1 MLLTEQAPG
10 QRRRSG
16 RLARLPIRSKLL
28 MLVLVPLGVVLPLL
42 GLLLLGWSS
51 VALDRLLVAKVRAD
65 LAVAHGYFERLQAR
79 VGASTRAVAESHAL
93 HLALD
98 QALDPGRPPPP
109 GRAANALPPLPEL
122 LAHWREREGLDFAQ
136 LLGPDGRPLA
146 HDAGLDLPAL
156 PLPAGQD
163 GPAAAQL
170 VVLSPQAQAALPPA
184 LRARVAVALRPT
196 DGAQP
201 SARTQED
208 RALLLLARVPVRPQ
222 PGGAVRGHLLAG
234 VLLNRNLDFI
244 DQLNDIVYPAGS
256 LPWGSHGTA
265 TLFLDDVRVST
276 NVRLFGQTEA
286 SAAPEDAPGA
296 RAAGSSAR
304 PPTGERAIGTRVS
317 ATVRQ
322 AVLDRGDTWLD
333 RAFVVNAWYVSG
345 YLPLADAQGQRVGML
360 YVGFL
365 ERPFTWLKYGV
376 LAGIG
381 LVFFL
386 VMTGAAWVCL
396 RWARRIAHP
405 LERMN
410 AVMQQVEDG
419 QGGARVGPVGDADE
433 IGHLAAH
440 LDHLLDVV
448 ADKTAALERWNAALD
463 AKVAERTR
471 ELQERTHTLQ
481 ERTDELQATQRQLLR
496 QEKLA
501 AVGQLTASIAHEVNN
516 PIAVIQGNL
525 DLARELLGAQARPV
539 QAELDL
545 IDRQIERMR
554 LIVTRLLQFARPGDY
569 AGYVEAVDLAQAL
582 DDALVLAGHHLSQ
595 HGIAVQRRDGATR
608 PAPLNRQE
616 LQQVLVNLLV
626 NAAQAMPTGGAL
638 SLETADWGAHGVVLR
653 VADTGPGLPADLLDR
668 PFQPFSTRKPE
679 GTGLGL
685 WISHSLL
692 ERYGGE
698 LRAANRPGGGAELS
712 VWLPG
717 EGTTPASVTDPTPAD
732 PDKP

>member
-1 MLLTEQAPG
+1 MPQTEPPQFPG
-10 QRRRSG
+10 HSPTGRPQRRG
-16 RLARLPIRSKLL
+16 WFDRLPIRNKL
-28 MLVLVPLGVVLPLL
+28 LVLVLLPLWVVLPLL
-42 GLLLLGWSS
+42 GLLLLGWSNE
-51 VALDRLLVAKVRAD
+51 ALDRLLVAKVRAD
-65 LAVAHGYFERLQAR
+65 LAVAHGVFERLQAR

-93 HLALD
+93 HLALAPALSD
-98 QALDPGRPPPP
+98 PAPGNPQARDR
-109 GRAANALPPLPEL
+109 RATLAKL

-136 LLGPDGRPLA
+136 LVGPDGRALA

-156 PLPAGQD
+156 PLPPQKAHAEGD
-163 GPAAAQL
+163 AATAQL
-170 VVLSPQAQAALPPA
+170 VVLPPHTLAALPPE
-184 LRARVAVALRPT
+184 LRQRVPVALRPT
-196 DGAQP
+196 QNAQP
-201 SARTQED
+201 TPRTQED
-208 RALLLLARVPVRPQ
+208 RALLLLARVPVQQQ
-222 PGGAVRGHLLAG
+222 PGGGVRAYLLAG

-276 NVRLFGQTEA
+276 NVRLFGQAGADSA
-286 SAAPEDAPGA
+286 SPQQ
-296 RAAGSSAR
+296 
-304 PPTGERAIGTRVS
+304 GERAIGTRVS

-322 AVLDRGDTWLD
+322 AVLERGDTWLD

-345 YLPLADAQGQRVGML
+345 YLPLADGAGQRVGML

-365 ERPFTWLKYGV
+365 EQPFTWLKYGV

-381 LVFFL
+381 LVFFV
-386 VMTGAAWVCL
+386 VMIGAAWVCL
-396 RWARRIAHP
+396 RWARRIARP

-419 QGGARVGPVGDADE
+419 QAGARVGPVGDADE

-440 LDHLLDVV
+440 LDQLLDVV
-448 ADKTAALERWNAALD
+448 ADKTAALERWNAELD

-539 QAELDL
+539 QAELEL

-569 AGYVEAVDLAQAL
+569 AGYVEAVDLRQAL
-582 DDALVLAGHHLSQ
+582 DDSLVLAGHQLSRQ
-595 HGIAVQRRDGATR
+595 GITLERHDGATR
-608 PAPLNRQE
+608 PAQINRQE
-616 LQQVLVNLLV
+616 LLQVLVNLLV
-626 NAAQAMPTGGAL
+626 NASQAMPSGGTL
-638 SLETADWGAHGVVLR
+638 SLQSEDWGEQGVALR

-668 PFQPFSTRKPE
+668 PFQPFATRKPE

-685 WISHSLL
+685 WICHSLL

-698 LRAANRPGGGAELS
+698 LRATNRPQGGAELS

-717 EGTTPASVTDPTPAD
+717 EATDATATATVLTAPSA
-732 PDKP
+732 